1 MYKYISNG
9 NLYDWLHAAKRR
21 TKVLEWPS
29 RIKIAIG
36 IVRGLAWLHHASS
49 SDLYNVID
57 ESLIGRGSED
67 EIFEL
72 LRIAYTCLNLF
83 PGQRPMMLEL
93 HNTIRI
99 FGERDR
105 LTSNSETLR
114 Y

>member
-21 TKVLEWPS
+21 TKILEWPS

-49 SDLYNVID
+49 SDLYNVVD

-83 PGQRPMMLEL
+83 PSQGQPCLNYTMQFVFLG
-93 HNTIRI
+93 
-99 FGERDR
+99 GEIA
-105 LTSNSETLR
+105 SQVTLR